1 MTKRSAKILKD
12 RYWAELVAL
21 LIAAS
26 AVPLAAGWIP
36 PNAFYGFRTP
46 RSMST
51 AAEWYRANQLM
62 GVYLLAAMAVA
73 LCSKRAVSQAM
84 RSRFGRDR
92 TTWDVIWL
100 CLCALASIGAC
111 AVHYY
116 AVG

>member
-26 AVPLAAGWIP
+26 AVPLATGWIP

-100 CLCALASIGAC
+100 CLLALASIGGC

-116 AVG
+116 TVG

>member
-1 MTKRSAKILKD
+1 MIKRHARILKD
-12 RYWAELVAL
+12 RYWAEFVAL

-36 PNAFYGFRTP
+36 PNAFFGFRTL

-62 GVYLLAAMAVA
+62 GVYLMAAMALA
-73 LCSKRAVSQAM
+73 LLSKRAVS
-84 RSRFGRDR
+84 RSMQVRFGRDQ
-92 TTWDVIWL
+92 TTWDVLWL
-100 CLCALASIGAC
+100 CFCALASIGAC

-116 AVG
+116 ASG